1 MHYLYANARLDIG
14 TIKLR
19 ADNNNLGSGSARSRL
34 RGEARDS
41 VRVRARVDT
50 RRLPR
55 RRRRSCSADNEA
67 KGLAAAGVTTH
78 PNYIYP
84 RFRIR
89 QSLPFDTEGTLGT

>member
-1 MHYLYANARLDIG
+1 MLDSIG

-34 RGEARDS
+34 RRKARDGA
-41 VRVRARVDT
+41 RVRARVDM
-50 RRLPR
+50 RPV
-55 RRRRSCSADNEA
+55 CYDDDDDDDEVVHDENEA
-67 KGLAAAGVTTH
+67 KGFGWCPGVTTH

-89 QSLPFDTEGTLGT
+89 ERAFPSTQRVH

>member
-1 MHYLYANARLDIG
+1 MLDSIG

-34 RGEARDS
+34 RRKARDGA
-41 VRVRARVDT
+41 RVRARVDM
-50 RRLPR
+50 RPV
-55 RRRRSCSADNEA
+55 CYDDDDDDDDEVVHDENEA
-67 KGLAAAGVTTH
+67 KGFGWCPGVTTH

-89 QSLPFDTEGTLGT
+89 ERAFPSTQRVH